1 MSYCPILHQF
11 VESFADPGEVGSEG
25 AAGLVQFGQEL
36 WVGVMVEDVV
46 DATVGF
52 GGQVVVDQLQQ
63 QIPAAGQEVLH
74 HCLVKGKVHL
84 IEADSRHGPQV
95 QLLLKILG
103 HNEFFCV
110 KTVVPEQQANL
121 HGDLDQVF
129 DHLLGLCFVTRVLF
143 GDAVQFIQD
152 LAGGV
157 IDEHLDR
164 AFGGHGAEDLL
175 LRLQGHVL

>member
-84 IEADSRHGPQV
+84 HQRGEIQNV
-95 QLLLKILG
+95 I
-103 HNEFFCV
+103 
-110 KTVVPEQQANL
+110 TVMV
-121 HGDLDQVF
+121 
-129 DHLLGLCFVTRVLF
+129 HLYY
-143 GDAVQFIQD
+143 
-152 LAGGV
+152 
-157 IDEHLDR
+157 
-164 AFGGHGAEDLL
+164 
-175 LRLQGHVL
+175 LQSTKD